1 MVNGRTEARPTTAG
15 EILLAD
21 DDAELCE
28 MVKDLLTRKEGFSV
42 DAVRD
47 GRKALALAVERRFD
61 LILLDV
67 MLPVLDGFQVLRQ
80 LRKREYVPIIM
91 LTARSEREDRV
102 VGLDLGADDYLPK
115 PFWPDELT
123 ARVKAVLRRTRHLVN
138 AKVPTIEVGR
148 LKINS
153 DIRHVWVDTKQL
165 EITSTEFDILELLA
179 RSRGRVVSRDEIAAV
194 LYQRAATPFERSL
207 DVHMSHLRKKV
218 GEGEVVI
225 RTIRNVGYMLNSA
238 SGEEA

>member
-1 MVNGRTEARPTTAG
+1 MANGRAESTPSAAG

-28 MVKDLLTRKEGFSV
+28 MVKELLARREGFSV
-42 DAVRD
+42 HAVRD

-67 MLPVLDGFQVLRQ
+67 MLPILDGFEVLRQ

-102 VGLDLGADDYLPK
+102 AGLDLGADDYLPK

-123 ARVKAVLRRTRHLVN
+123 ARVKAVLRRTSHVVS
-138 AKVPTIEVGR
+138 AKVPEIRIGKLR
-148 LKINS
+148 ISS
-153 DIRHVWVDTKQL
+153 DLRHVWLDTKQL

-179 RSRGRVVSRDEIAAV
+179 RSRGRVVTRDEIAAV

-207 DVHMSHLRKKV
+207 DVHVSHLRKKV
-218 GEGEVVI
+218 AEGQVVI

-238 SGEEA
+238 LGEEA